1 MTLWQLWKCFLH
13 ILGGRGCAALGW
25 CCWNNGLWIFRSHR
39 NSIPTWVSE
48 DTHMTFLNINNTL
61 NSALWKTRGQVL
73 QRSTNTTLG
82 FIFLLK
88 KCSKASV
95 LPNWLYKRILA
106 CFPLSLPTLQFD
118 ELLPIFQC
126 WDISSSLSHSHFSLD
141 TWKETEFCAPIK
153 TI

>member
-88 KCSKASV
+88 NAVRHQFFQTGFIRGSWHVFHYLFQLYSSMNCSQYSNAGTFQAPFLIVIFLWILGRKLNLV
-95 LPNWLYKRILA
+95 LP
-106 CFPLSLPTLQFD
+106 
-118 ELLPIFQC
+118 
-126 WDISSSLSHSHFSLD
+126 
-141 TWKETEFCAPIK
+141 
-153 TI
+153 